1 MAAANEDTYV
11 TSWAEGQG
19 SERLDRRLAKRKD
32 RKPKKAAGHGKC
44 DGPTAA
50 APEPRMLLLH
60 GDVLELPVPPTMGW
74 TSL

>member
-19 SERLDRRLAKRKD
+19 SERLDRRLAKRKN

-50 APEPRMLLLH
+50 APEPH
-60 GDVLELPVPPTMGW
+60 VASSW
-74 TSL
+74 